1 MAIEKPPVITLTE
14 AAVTRAKDLMARSDG
29 EVQALRVGVKTC
41 GCSGL
46 MYEVEYAKEKKRF
59 EEEVEID
66 GVKIFIDPTAIM
78 FLLGSEMDFKT
89 DKFQSTFVFNNPNE
103 ADRCGCGESFRV
115 A

>member
-1 MAIEKPPVITLTE
+1 MERPAVLTMTDT
-14 AAVTRAKDLMARSDG
+14 AGAQAKALMARSDG
-29 EVQALRVGVKTC
+29 DVLALRVGVKTG

-46 MYEVEYAKEKKRF
+46 MYEVEYAREKKRF
-59 EEEVEID
+59 EEEVETD

-78 FLLGSEMDFKT
+78 FLIGAEMDYKT

>member
-1 MAIEKPPVITLTE
+1 MVMEKPPVLTMTE
-14 AAVTRAKDLMARSDG
+14 AAVARARELMVRSDG
-29 EVQALRVGVKTC
+29 EVLALRVGVKTG

-59 EEEVEID
+59 EEEVETD
-66 GVKIFIDPTAIM
+66 GVKVFIDPTAIM
-78 FLLGSEMDFKT
+78 FLIGAEMDFKT

>member
-1 MAIEKPPVITLTE
+1 MERSAILSLTDAAITQ
-14 AAVTRAKDLMARSDG
+14 AKALMARSDG
-29 EVQALRVGVKTC
+29 DVLALRVGVKTG

-59 EEEVEID
+59 EEEVEVD

-78 FLLGSEMDFKT
+78 FLIGAEMDFKI
-89 DKFQSTFVFNNPNE
+89 DKFQSSFVFNNPNE

>member
-1 MAIEKPPVITLTE
+1 MERPPILTLTDT
-14 AAVTRAKDLMARSDG
+14 AVARAKELMHRSGGD
-29 EVQALRVGVKTC
+29 VLALRVGVKTG

-59 EEEVEID
+59 EEEVESD
-66 GVKIFIDPTAIM
+66 GVKVFIDPTAVM
-78 FLLGSEMDFKT
+78 FLIGAEMDFKT
-89 DKFQSTFVFNNPNE
+89 DKFQSSFVFTNPNE

>member
-1 MAIEKPPVITLTE
+1 MEKAAVLTLTD
-14 AAVTRAKDLMARSDG
+14 AAVTQAKTLMARSDG
-29 EVQALRVGVKTC
+29 DVLALRVGVKTG

-59 EEEVEID
+59 EEVIEAD
-66 GVKIFIDPTAIM
+66 GVKVFIDPTAIM
-78 FLLGSEMDFKT
+78 FLIGSEMDFKV
-89 DKFQSTFVFNNPNE
+89 DKFQSAFVFTNPNE

>member
-1 MAIEKPPVITLTE
+1 MAMEKPPVITLTE
-14 AAVTRAKDLMARSDG
+14 AAVARAKDLMARSDG
-29 EVQALRVGVKTC
+29 EVQALRVGVKTG

>member
-1 MAIEKPPVITLTE
+1 MVMERPQVLTMTTAAI
-14 AAVTRAKDLMARSDG
+14 ARAKELMARSGGD
-29 EVQALRVGVKTC
+29 VLALRVGVKTG

-59 EEEVEID
+59 EEEVETD
-66 GVKIFIDPTAIM
+66 GVKVFIDPTAIM
-78 FLLGSEMDFKT
+78 FLIGAEMDFKV
-89 DKFQSTFVFNNPNE
+89 DKFQSTFVFKNPNE